1 MGNDPYHTISKTLL
15 KWGNTLKLW
24 SARFKN
30 VLSALILYSC
40 TTSTPAGHS
49 KWKARSVSVGF
60 CSSALKVNTVTLP
73 NTSCNFI
80 DAGWPFR
87 KPIKI
92 SFDTTIRL
100 SFRRYFKPFKPIARG
115 QRMQRILTQTTL
127 TTDTPQI
134 RQNLS
139 SIHRVHLTDVFS
151 LFNVNSI

>member
-15 KWGNTLKLW
+15 KYGNTLKLW

-80 DAGWPFR
+80 AAGWPFQ

-100 SFRRYFKPFKPIARG
+100 SFSALFQAIQAHRARPADAAHTHADYPHNCYALD
-115 QRMQRILTQTTL
+115 QAESEQY
-127 TTDTPQI
+127 
-134 RQNLS
+134 S
-139 SIHRVHLTDVFS
+139 
-151 LFNVNSI
+151 